1 MTKKQE
7 AIERLKRIDVKFFIS
22 GMNEVSNYIIDE
34 ADKVNNAIETV
45 LNMLKENSA
54 EIHQKNTELAE
65 KNAEIEKYK
74 KLLADNLARELNNSI
89 KAKEKADTDLDDLNK
104 GWQVELEKYKQ
115 LYNKALDDAVITAH
129 DNMKKDKMI
138 DLLVNKLN
146 QNCKVFENSEIK
158 EIVEIYEKIKSTSNL
173 RGIEVRKECIKQY
186 FERKVEDEC
195 KR

>member
-1 MTKKQE
+1 MTKEQE
-7 AIERLKRIDVKFFIS
+7 EIIIEELEQLIEKTSFLREEEFYTLFTIH
-22 GMNEVSNYIIDE
+22 EVQNIASL
-34 ADKVNNAIETV
+34 
-45 LNMLKENSA
+45 LNMLKEK
-54 EIHQKNTELAE
+54 E
-65 KNAEIEKYK
+65 AEIEKYK
-74 KLLADNLARELNNSI
+74 KLLTDNLARNLNDSI